1 MSKKTAG
8 DIVAKLWKMCDI
20 LRDGGVN
27 YQDYVTELTYILFL
41 KMLDETEQHDRV
53 PKEFS
58 WATLS
63 ELEGDDLM
71 TAYKQALLSLGTGKD
86 AKGDDIAVD
95 KTVQYIYSNANT
107 SIRKPKDLHTLFTNI
122 GKLDW
127 HDVDKDQF
135 GDMYEGLLQKN
146 ANETKSG
153 AGQYFTPR
161 PLIDSIVSLVKP
173 EFGDIIQDPAA
184 GTGGFLIAAHMYIK
198 EQLGEAFYDQ
208 PDAKFKEYIEK
219 NFQGFEIV
227 EETHRLALMNL
238 LLHDIQGKLECES
251 TMTNA
256 GKEMENA
263 NVILSNPPFG
273 NAKGNITRDDFT
285 YKTGNKQLCFLQHIY
300 RNLQPGGRAAVVLPD
315 SVLFDDNKGTQIRED
330 LMNKCNLHTIL
341 RLPTGIFYAQ
351 GVKTNVLF
359 FEKGKKS
366 DVSNT
371 KEVWVYDMRTNARSF
386 GKTKPLKR
394 EDFAEFEKK
403 YGKKTDG
410 TSKRTDEGEQGR
422 FRKFNFDFIKNR
434 RFNLDISWL
443 KDDSQT
449 SLEDLPAP
457 DELIVEI
464 TSELAVVMD
473 SLNDIMQELAGETN
487 AE

>member
-41 KMLDETEQHDRV
+41 KMLDETEQFDRV
-53 PKEFS
+53 PEQFS
-58 WATLS
+58 WKTLS
-63 ELEGDDLM
+63 ELEGDELM
-71 TAYKQALLSLGTGKD
+71 RVYKQALLSLGTGKD
-86 AKGDDIAVD
+86 ADGNDISVD
-95 KTVQYIYSNANT
+95 KTVQYIYANANT
-107 SIRKPKDLHTLFTNI
+107 SIRKPKDLHTLFVNI

-173 EFGDIIQDPAA
+173 EFGELIQDPAA
-184 GTGGFLIAAHMYIK
+184 GTAGFLIAAHIFIK
-198 EQLGEAFYDQ
+198 EQMGDKLYDQ
-208 PDAKFKEYIEK
+208 PDEKFKFYVEEA
-219 NFQGFEIV
+219 FQGFEIV

-256 GKEMENA
+256 GKEMPKA
-263 NVILSNPPFG
+263 DLILSNPPFG

-300 RNLQPGGRAAVVLPD
+300 RNLKPGGRAAVVLPD
-315 SVLFDDNKGTQIRED
+315 NVLFEDGKGASIRED

-359 FEKGKKS
+359 FEKGKNS
-366 DVSNT
+366 EVGNT
-371 KEVWVYDMRTNARSF
+371 KHVWVYDMRTNARTY
-386 GKTKPLKR
+386 GKTKPLIR
-394 EDFAEFEKK
+394 EEFSDFEKL
-403 YGKKTDG
+403 YGKKSDG
-410 TSKRTDEGEQGR
+410 SSKRTDQGEEGR
-422 FRKFNFDFIKNR
+422 FRKFDLDFIKSRN
-434 RFNLDISWL
+434 FNLDISWL
-443 KDDSQT
+443 KDSSVT
-449 SLEDLPAP
+449 SR
-457 DELIVEI
+457 DELPEPEELAIEI
-464 TSELAVVMD
+464 SSELESVMD
-473 SLNDIMQELAGETN
+473 SLNDIVQELVGEN
-487 AE
+487 P